1 MIIYYNYINFKT
13 IKLYTIFNYDIKYFF
28 FLKKKIFFN
37 NKIRNHLKIQNKS
50 QNKENQKD

>member
-37 NKIRNHLKIQNKS
+37 NKIRNQLKIQNKS
-50 QNKENQKD
+50 QNKENQID